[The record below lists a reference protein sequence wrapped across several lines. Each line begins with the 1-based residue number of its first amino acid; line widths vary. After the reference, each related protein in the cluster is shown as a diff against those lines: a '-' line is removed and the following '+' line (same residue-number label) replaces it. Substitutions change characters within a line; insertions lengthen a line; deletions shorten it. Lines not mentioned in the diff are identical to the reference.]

1 MSVCL
6 AVTKSIAISSL
17 GIYAGMLTTTTLVSY
32 ITPLK
37 VITQHLSPVICKL
50 GEIASFLATLST
62 GFFAA
67 SYFGAPPHLRH
78 PYLLYGALVA
88 PVSALYLWGI
98 SRCNHKY
105 YNKRGCHHG
114 DEAEGASAPQLNDSV
129 VDLGKDA
136 PAGHPAISENSTAK
150 CPFGSAAATGAPV
163 AKDCHRPPRCQ
174 AKIVAHLTL
183 ISAAT
188 VAGFVA
194 SVVGLYGEGKF
205 A

>member
-6 AVTKSIAISSL
+6 AVTKSIAVSSL

-32 ITPLK
+32 ITPLEVLK
-37 VITQHLSPVICKL
+37 QHLSPVICKL
-50 GEIASFLATLST
+50 AEVASVLATVST

-67 SYFGAPPHLRH
+67 SYFGAPLHLRH

-88 PVSALYLWGI
+88 PVSALYLWAI

-105 YNKRGCHHG
+105 YSKRSCRGA
-114 DEAEGASAPQLNDSV
+114 DAEKSAPEINDSV
-129 VDLGKDA
+129 VDLGTDV
-136 PAGHPAISENSTAK
+136 PAGHPAVSDSGAK
-150 CPFGSAAATGAPV
+150 CPFGSAAANGAPA
-163 AKDCHRPPRCQ
+163 AKDCHRPPKCQ

-194 SVVGLYGEGKF
+194 AVVGVYGEGQF

>member
-6 AVTKSIAISSL
+6 AVTKSIAVSSL

-50 GEIASFLATLST
+50 GEVASVLATLST

-88 PVSALYLWGI
+88 PVSALYLWAI

-105 YNKRGCHHG
+105 YSKRGCRRGG
-114 DEAEGASAPQLNDSV
+114 DAEDASSAPQLNDSV

-136 PAGHPAISENSTAK
+136 PAGHPAISENSSAK
-150 CPFGSAAATGAPV
+150 CPFAP
-163 AKDCHRPPRCQ
+163 ASKECHCHRPPRCQ

-194 SVVGLYGEGKF
+194 SVVGVYGEGQF